1 MFRSRVTKQQVIE
14 YARKKI
20 ASQPVYLDTE
30 TTGLEESDE
39 IIEIAIVNAHGKE
52 IFNSFIKPSKI
63 IPQDSIR
70 IHNITNEMVSSY
82 PTWPEV
88 WPEIKAILIGHPIG
102 MYNAPFDIR
111 MIEQTLKIYDIP
123 LKEKLNAFDILK
135 IYSDYR
141 GVWDHRR
148 QAMRRFR
155 LENAGQEFGI
165 PMPNSHRALDDTLL
179 TRAVFHA
186 IAGLPYES

>member
-1 MFRSRVTKQQVIE
+1 MLRSRITKQQVID

-20 ASQPVYLDTE
+20 ESKPIYLDTE
-30 TTGLEESDE
+30 TTGLEDSDE
-39 IIEIAIVNAHGKE
+39 IIEIAIVNVDGIAV
-52 IFNSFIKPSKI
+52 FDSFIKPSKT
-63 IPQDSIR
+63 IPEESTR
-70 IHNITNEMVSSY
+70 IHNITNDMVKTS

-88 WPEIKAILIGHPIG
+88 WPQIKEILLGHPIG

-111 MIEQTLKIYDIP
+111 MIEQTLRIYGIP
-123 LKEKLNAFDILK
+123 LKEKLKAFDVLK
-135 IYSDYR
+135 VYSDFR

-148 QAMRRFR
+148 RAMRRFR
-155 LENAGQEFGI
+155 LEAAGQELGI

-186 IAGLPYES
+186 IAGLPYE